1 LLRDGTP
8 TSILRDRV
16 KTAAD
21 LYLAGKVEKILMSG
35 DNREIEY
42 NEPAAMFD
50 YAVQLGVPR
59 DAIVL
64 DYAGRRTYDTCFRAS
79 YIFKVKSAILVTQA
93 FHMPRAIYTCDQLGV
108 DSVGVHA
115 NNKNYRKSSLF
126 YWNVREILATAS
138 ALWDVHISHPE
149 PVLGDP
155 EPIFDQ

>member
-1 LLRDGTP
+1 
-8 TSILRDRV
+8 
-16 KTAAD
+16 
-21 LYLAGKVEKILMSG
+21 
-35 DNREIEY
+35 
-42 NEPAAMFD
+42 MFE

-64 DYAGRRTYDTCFRAS
+64 DYAGRRTYDTCYRAS
-79 YIFKVKSAILVTQA
+79 YIFRVESAILVTQA

-126 YWNVREILATAS
+126 YWNVREILATVS
-138 ALWDVHISHPE
+138 ALWDIHISHPE

-155 EPIFDQ
+155 EPILDQ